1 MDIKQFIS
9 GINFIR
15 DFVHKDF
22 AFPQLSIL
30 LIVSQ
35 EQGITQSDL
44 AERLKIP
51 QVTISRNVA
60 KLGHKMKQGVKG
72 TWKQVGYELI
82 ETRPYLYERRMNAV
96 YLTKKGEQII
106 KGLKKAIK

>member
-1 MDIKQFIS
+1 M
-9 GINFIR
+9 
-15 DFVHKDF
+15 
-22 AFPQLSIL
+22 
-30 LIVSQ
+30 
-35 EQGITQSDL
+35 E
-44 AERLKIP
+44 
-51 QVTISRNVA
+51 
-60 KLGHKMKQGVKG
+60 QGVKG